1 MEEVDQCPA
10 LMGTID
16 QDKAFDTDF
25 ELGTSVDIDNAVVA
39 AYPACIAM
47 SCGVIQYDAS
57 RGKSKVRA
65 AFSEHGK
72 QARKM

>member
-1 MEEVDQCPA
+1 M
-10 LMGTID
+10 
-16 QDKAFDTDF
+16 
-25 ELGTSVDIDNAVVA
+25 DIDNAVVA

-65 AFSEHGK
+65 AFSKHGK